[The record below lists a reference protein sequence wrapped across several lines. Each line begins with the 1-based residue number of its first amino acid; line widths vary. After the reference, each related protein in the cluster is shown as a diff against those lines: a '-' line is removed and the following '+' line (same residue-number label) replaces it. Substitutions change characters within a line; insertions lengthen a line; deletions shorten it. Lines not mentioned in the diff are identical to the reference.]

1 VQLTTEL
8 TIDAPPEVVW
18 PVLADVERVA
28 PCLPGATL
36 TSSEGDAHA
45 GNVVV
50 KVGPIR
56 ASYEGLA
63 TVVER
68 SDDDRRL
75 VVDAR
80 GRDKRNGSTAAATV
94 TATARPQGAATVVD
108 VDIDLAI
115 TGRIAQFGRGAL
127 ADVTNRLARE
137 FGTNLEST
145 LAAATA
151 GGDDTPGTPAA
162 GTPAPGAAP
171 LDLGRLALPALR
183 PVLAALGAL
192 VTGAVVF
199 AVVRRRR
206 Q

>member
-18 PVLADVERVA
+18 PVLADVARVA

-45 GNVVV
+45 GTVVV

-68 SDDDRRL
+68 SDRDRRL

-80 GRDKRNGSTAAATV
+80 GRDKRNGSTAAATM
-94 TATARPQGAATVVD
+94 TATARPRGTATVVD
-108 VDIDLAI
+108 VDIDLAL

-145 LAAATA
+145 LAAAA
-151 GGDDTPGTPAA
+151 GPSRSGEAPSATPPA
-162 GTPAPGAAP
+162 GAAP
-171 LDLGRLALPALR
+171 LDLGRLAFPALK

-192 VTGAVVF
+192 VTGAVAF
-199 AVVRRRR
+199 ALVRRRR
-206 Q
+206 T